1 MKNVITAAALV
12 AAFALGALAVY
23 AQEGSGGSVQDASQA
38 FSQLTTDTGGT
49 VTQPIMRAPAGDV
62 LAVYIV
68 RAPRQVFTKQDEL
81 FYVISGHGTANVGYP
96 SYEVK
101 PGSVISIP
109 RNTAFQI
116 TATGR
121 SPIKAILIAS
131 PNNNPDDKKIL
142 EH

>member
-12 AAFALGALAVY
+12 AAFALGALAVH